1 VYPNQDRVIP
11 DPLRVTEYRKALAM
25 PINLPDLLKMLSSV
39 TETIEAF
46 RNWRRKTEG
55 DSWRIIDE
63 LEKNSVLCWSVI
75 EKSEPVGDI
84 VEALSTQEYDS
95 LKREGFDFN
104 AINRRRIYPYKD
116 LEGTDLAFSA
126 GKETGVFIDNIYA
139 HIKELKRKFPY
150 ADDQK
155 KRRWYTRVVNI
166 QKRILL
172 LLRHVRAHSN

>member
-1 VYPNQDRVIP
+1 
-11 DPLRVTEYRKALAM
+11 M
-25 PINLPDLLKMLSSV
+25 PINLPDLLKMLSNV

-46 RNWRRKTEG
+46 RNWRRQTKG

-75 EKSEPVGDI
+75 EKDKPVEEI
-84 VEALSTQEYDS
+84 IEKLSTAEYDS

-104 AINRRRIYPYKD
+104 AINRKKIYPYKD
-116 LEGTDLAFSA
+116 LQGTDLAFSA

-139 HIKELKRKFPY
+139 HIKELIRKFPY
-150 ADDQK
+150 AEDRT
-155 KRRWYTRVVNI
+155 KRRWYTRILNI

-172 LLRHVRAHSN
+172 LLRHMRAHN